1 MLKKYIKSPVNKCP
15 LQVLQWE
22 PYRQSCLFPGPSF
35 MCLSDSSIK
44 VLLTENLT
52 LLAKPLG
59 KERPLYVS
67 QSRAPIE
74 IDACFYS
81 CT

>member
-1 MLKKYIKSPVNKCP
+1 
-15 LQVLQWE
+15 
-22 PYRQSCLFPGPSF
+22 

-52 LLAKPLG
+52 LLAKSLG
-59 KERPLYVS
+59 KECLLYVP
-67 QSRAPIE
+67 QSRGPIE

>member
-1 MLKKYIKSPVNKCP
+1 MKSPVNECP
-15 LQVLQWE
+15 LQVPQWD
-22 PYRQSCLFPGPSF
+22 PYGQSCLFPGPSF

-52 LLAKPLG
+52 LLAKSLG
-59 KERPLYVS
+59 KECLLYVP
-67 QSRAPIE
+67 QSRGPIE
-74 IDACFYS
+74 IDPCFYS